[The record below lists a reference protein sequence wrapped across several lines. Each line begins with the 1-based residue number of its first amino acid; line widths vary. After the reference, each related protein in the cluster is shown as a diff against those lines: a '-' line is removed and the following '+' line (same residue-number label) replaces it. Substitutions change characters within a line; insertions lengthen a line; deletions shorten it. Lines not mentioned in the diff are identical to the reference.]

1 MSRDS
6 QSGSN
11 LTELWCIALCAVL
24 YEMNGFD
31 PGDDNEAESV
41 QKNIERHKQSF
52 QRDWGIE
59 NKDDLMRN
67 LQWLAEE
74 GHRESFNKIR
84 SFLSALSEAE
94 QTKYIE
100 SIPKTTQRY
109 REHQL
114 VKAYMN
120 RLPAAGIAAWDLGR
134 YAFLCRKGAVMGFIT
149 KEKSLELVQPIVAVA
164 QQAYSGWREYG
175 TGYLA
180 GRQFWWAQPT
190 AASAQE
196 MAGYVRNLLLNADSL
211 WNRLEW
217 EVPLEE
223 TAGQPSNPLA

>member
-1 MSRDS
+1 MNRDVHNA
-6 QSGSN
+6 SG
-11 LTELWCIALCAVL
+11 LTERWCIALSAVL
-24 YEMNGFD
+24 YEMNGLD
-31 PGDDNEAESV
+31 PGNDYEWESTPES
-41 QKNIERHKQSF
+41 IEMHKQSF

-59 NKDDLMRN
+59 NEEDLRRN

-84 SFLSALSEAE
+84 SFLSALSDAE

-100 SIPKTTQRY
+100 SIPKTTNRY
-109 REHQL
+109 REHQI

-134 YAFLCRKGAVMGFIT
+134 FAYLSRKGAFMGYISQ
-149 KEKSLELVQPIVAVA
+149 EKSLELVKPIIPVA

-196 MAGYVRNLLLNADSL
+196 MAGYIRNLLLNADSL

-217 EVPLEE
+217 DVPLEE
-223 TAGQPSNPLA
+223 TTGQPASQLA